1 MSVCIFLFNVTPD
14 LQMIAIFLAAA
25 STPVPGAIKT
35 FSDWTVGCDNGRS
48 CQAVGLMRE
57 DDVSGPTMVIA
68 RGPTVDAIPEVR
80 IVIEKS
86 AASLLSLDGKLLPTR
101 IENTE
106 DGDTYAK
113 TFVLVDRQDRLAF
126 IQSIR
131 NGQQIEVLDRA
142 RKQIGTASLR
152 GLTAALIYMDD
163 KQKRTGLR
171 SALGRPGTIPDSDVE
186 APPALPVIVRP
197 KTPKLAP
204 RRLSAADIARETRSL
219 ECKPGQQ
226 SGEDITYARLDGR
239 TTLALLPF
247 PCGNGAYNYFSYALL
262 IDEKGKVRPAT
273 FDLRGPMGDREH
285 ELVNALWNPAARKL
299 ATYSKGR
306 GLGDCG
312 VTQHYVWD
320 GSRFRLIDQA
330 EMQECR
336 GSADFIQTWIAEAR

>member
-1 MSVCIFLFNVTPD
+1 
-14 LQMIAIFLAAA
+14 
-25 STPVPGAIKT
+25 
-35 FSDWTVGCDNGRS
+35 
-48 CQAVGLMRE
+48 
-57 DDVSGPTMVIA
+57 
-68 RGPTVDAIPEVR
+68 
-80 IVIEKS
+80 
-86 AASLLSLDGKLLPTR
+86 
-101 IENTE
+101 
-106 DGDTYAK
+106 
-113 TFVLVDRQDRLAF
+113 
-126 IQSIR
+126 
-131 NGQQIEVLDRA
+131 
-142 RKQIGTASLR
+142 
-152 GLTAALIYMDD
+152 MDD

-336 GSADFIQTWIAEAR
+336 GSTDFIQTWIAEAR

>member
-1 MSVCIFLFNVTPD
+1 M
-14 LQMIAIFLAAA
+14 
-25 STPVPGAIKT
+25 
-35 FSDWTVGCDNGRS
+35 RS
-48 CQAVGLMRE
+48 PKSGSLSRRMRHR
-57 DDVSGPTMVIA
+57 S
-68 RGPTVDAIPEVR
+68 
-80 IVIEKS
+80 
-86 AASLLSLDGKLLPTR
+86 SLDGKLLPTR
-101 IENTE
+101 IDTE

-142 RKQIGTASLR
+142 RKQIGTALLR

-262 IDEKGKVRPAT
+262 IDEKGKARPAT

-336 GSADFIQTWIAEAR
+336 GNPPTSSRPEIAEAR